1 MPPPT
6 AADGSA
12 AQMHLGLLKPSSSL
26 VCRREKFWQIFNLS
40 LLTGFG
46 LLFYCPPAEVL
57 ATFISTPGGSD
68 LLKARQEEEEGE
80 LDDNNSRYLTSSFC
94 VCLDVNRVL
103 EGTKSQITKIPKD
116 NLKSNNMTGGLFG
129 RTCT

>member
-6 AADGSA
+6 AADGAA

-26 VCRREKFWQIFNLS
+26 VCRREKFWQILNLS

-68 LLKARQEEEEGE
+68 LLKARQGEEGE
-80 LDDNNSRYLTSSFC
+80 LDDNNSRYLTSSYC
-94 VCLDVNRVL
+94 VSGCLSGR
-103 EGTKSQITKIPKD
+103 KSCPRGQKE
-116 NLKSNNMTGGLFG
+116 SNY
-129 RTCT
+129 